1 MIRTTGQWLRVIG
14 LLIEMIGLV
23 AIVRERGGT
32 PAPSLT
38 LPGGRVISS
47 AWIAADLLRHLVDRE
62 NHARGNQ
69 AASRGQSAINRSGR
83 FEEQT

>member
-47 AWIAADLLRHLVDRE
+47 AWAALGLGFLVWLIATILVAAGRPP
-62 NHARGNQ
+62 RGE
-69 AASRGQSAINRSGR
+69 SR
-83 FEEQT
+83 